1 MQAARLHLP
10 PVVSRDPAQS
20 PSEIHH
26 RGRPRG
32 GLRHEWGTAL
42 AMGRRLNQALKEHGE
57 RLGWS
62 IASGV
67 LGACIGLGMVT
78 LWLHWSR

>member
-1 MQAARLHLP
+1 
-10 PVVSRDPAQS
+10 
-20 PSEIHH
+20 
-26 RGRPRG
+26 
-32 GLRHEWGTAL
+32 
-42 AMGRRLNQALKEHGE
+42 MGRRLNQALKEHGE